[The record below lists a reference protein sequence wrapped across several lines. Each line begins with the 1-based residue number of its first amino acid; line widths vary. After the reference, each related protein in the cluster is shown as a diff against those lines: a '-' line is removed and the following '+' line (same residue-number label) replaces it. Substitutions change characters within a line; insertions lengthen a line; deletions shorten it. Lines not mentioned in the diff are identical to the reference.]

1 MMSVRFD
8 REIFFDNVRS
18 KLFDGALDQQQ
29 VDGCGVI
36 LGLWEG
42 QYTGTPMT
50 DIRWLAYILAT
61 VFHECATTMWPIT
74 EYGSQS
80 YLQGKEYYP
89 YIGRGFVMITWEEN
103 YRNASQQLS
112 LTGSRDLVEHPELA
126 LDSLI
131 SARILFRGM
140 AEGWFTGKKLGQY
153 FNDAKNDPVNARQIV
168 NGNDDDDLI
177 AGYHADFLA
186 ALEKAEVWV

>member
-1 MMSVRFD
+1 MTIHYN
-8 REIFFDNVRS
+8 REVFFDNVRDE
-18 KLFDGALDQQQ
+18 LFDGALDQQQ

-42 QYTGTPMT
+42 QYTGTPMS

-89 YIGRGFVMITWEEN
+89 YIGRGFVMITWEDN
-103 YRNASQQLS
+103 YRHASQQLS

-168 NGNDDDDLI
+168 NGNDDDVLI

>member
-1 MMSVRFD
+1 MSVRFD

-18 KLFDGALDQQQ
+18 KLFDGALTQQQ

-80 YLQGKEYYP
+80 YLQGKEYWP

-153 FNDAKNDPVNARQIV
+153 FNESKNDPVNARQIV

>member
-1 MMSVRFD
+1 MDGFDKSIYFDSVRESLFNGVMTQTQVTGQNFIL
-8 REIFFDNVRS
+8 REWRNRFEFGGDHRH
-18 KLFDGALDQQQ
+18 
-29 VDGCGVI
+29 
-36 LGLWEG
+36 
-42 QYTGTPMT
+42 
-50 DIRWLAYILAT
+50 LAYMLAT
-61 VFHECATTMWPIT
+61 TFHETAFTMEPIT

-80 YLQGKEYYP
+80 YLQGKPYYP
-89 YIGRGFVMITWEEN
+89 YIGRGFVMITWEDN

-112 LTGSRDLVEHPELA
+112 LTGTRDLVEHPELA

-153 FNDAKNDPVNARQIV
+153 FNTAKDDPVNARQIV

-177 AGYHADFLA
+177 ASYHRDFLA
-186 ALEKAEVWV
+186 ALKAAEQEVA

>member
-1 MMSVRFD
+1 MSVRFD
-8 REIFFDNVRS
+8 REIFFDNVRN

-153 FNDAKNDPVNARQIV
+153 FNGSKDDPVNARQIV
-168 NGNDDDDLI
+168 NGNDDDVLI

>member
-1 MMSVRFD
+1 MIQVFD
-8 REIFFDNVRS
+8 RNIFFDNVRN

-80 YLQGKEYYP
+80 YLQGKEYWP

-153 FNDAKNDPVNARQIV
+153 FNDSKNHPVNARQIV

>member
-1 MMSVRFD
+1 MSVRFD
-8 REIFFDNVRS
+8 RKIFFDNVRD

-42 QYTGTPMT
+42 QYTGTPMS

-61 VFHECATTMWPIT
+61 VYHECATTMWPIT

-80 YLQGKEYYP
+80 YLQGKEYWP
-89 YIGRGFVMITWEEN
+89 YIGRGFVMITWEDN
-103 YRNASQQLS
+103 YRHASQQLS
-112 LTGSRDLVEHPELA
+112 LTGTRDLVEHPELA

-153 FNDAKNDPVNARQIV
+153 FNESKNDPVNARQIV
-168 NGNDDDDLI
+168 NGNDDDELI
-177 AGYHADFLA
+177 ASYHADFLA
-186 ALEKAEVWV
+186 ALEKAEVWI